1 MKQSSRRNFL
11 GQALTAAGTA
21 IAAPTI
27 INQATTAQ
35 EKRSAKV
42 PVSGEMAVTLTM
54 KVRRNPS
61 PLSHASPSGCLTGT
75 IITANYTEY
84 LIPVSTGIPTDTTI
98 RSRAVAGQA
107 NFNLN

>member
-54 KVRRNPS
+54 N
-61 PLSHASPSGCLTGT
+61 
-75 IITANYTEY
+75 
-84 LIPVSTGIPTDTTI
+84 
-98 RSRAVAGQA
+98 GQA
-107 NFNLN
+107 QSFTLEPRVTLWMPYRNDYHCKLHRVSHSG

>member
-21 IAAPTI
+21 IAAPAI

-42 PVSGEMAVTLTM
+42 PVSGEMAVTLM
-54 KVRRNPS
+54 VN
-61 PLSHASPSGCLTGT
+61 
-75 IITANYTEY
+75 
-84 LIPVSTGIPTDTTI
+84 
-98 RSRAVAGQA
+98 GQA
-107 NFNLN
+107 QSLTLEPRVTLLDALQERLESRQITPSISFRLAPIFLLILLFAVKQ